1 MRFGTSSR
9 ARGLLLSLSIF
20 ALLLGGFSFSFQPKT
35 THAQE
40 LTDAQ
45 KAALQAQYDQLQIEI
60 AQWQKVLDDTEAKKG
75 TLQGD
80 VTALNAQ
87 IKQAQAEIAQRNTT
101 IATLGSEIAQKSAT
115 ISTLQASIQSGQE
128 SLAKLLRE
136 KNQAETS
143 SLVVLAFS
151 AQSLSEFLSD
161 ADTVDSIDRQMQAQ
175 FDQLRGTQTQTE
187 QERAALNATQAK
199 EQDAEFAVQLKKQTI
214 TANQIQQKQLLA
226 ITTSQAAD
234 YAKVLAQNKAKAAAI
249 RAALFPLRDA
259 SSINF
264 GDALAYAQEAQK
276 STGVDPALILAVLTQ
291 ESNLGVNVGQ
301 CYLTDDTTGAGVGK
315 NTGTPF
321 ANVMKPS
328 RDVPPFLAL
337 SASLGFDP
345 HHQVVSCPIA
355 SAGGY
360 GGAMGPA
367 QFIPSTWATYAPRI
381 ATASGDPVPNPWGAK
396 DAITAMSLYFA
407 DLGAG
412 EGGYTAEHMAA
423 AKYYAGGAWATAGRA
438 YGNQV
443 MTKVASIQ
451 QNIDFLTAH

>member
-1 MRFGTSSR
+1 M
-9 ARGLLLSLSIF
+9 LSITAF
-20 ALLLGGFSFSFQPKT
+20 ALLLGGFVFTFQPKAT
-35 THAQE
+35 YAQE
-40 LTDAQ
+40 LTPEQ
-45 KAALQAQYDQLQIEI
+45 KAALQAQYDQLQVEI
-60 AQWQKVLDDTEAKKG
+60 AQWQKILDDTEAKKG

-115 ISTLQASIQSGQE
+115 ISTLQASIQSGE
-128 SLAKLLRE
+128 DSMAKLLRE

-161 ADTVDSIDRQMQAQ
+161 ADTVDSIDRQLQAQ
-175 FDQLRGTQTQTE
+175 FDQLRGTQTVAE
-187 QERAALNATQAK
+187 QERAALNASQAK
-199 EQDAEFAVQLKKQTI
+199 EQDAEFAIQLKKQTI
-214 TANQIQQKQLLA
+214 AANQAQQKQLLA

-301 CYLTDDTTGAGVGK
+301 CYLTDDATGAGVGK

-381 ATASGDPVPNPWGAK
+381 AAASGDSVPNPWGAK

-412 EGGYTAEHMAA
+412 AGGYTAEHTAA
-423 AKYYAGGAWATAGRA
+423 AKYYAGGAWATAGQT

-443 MTKVASIQ
+443 MAKVASIQ